1 MNFDQKRKCPLSN
14 ARGGGG
20 RFGKRP
26 DFSRDFFWL
35 PERWDFFREFV
46 RNFWQK
52 KVKYAIKTVIY
63 KSWDWVKFPTFTEI
77 FFGGSPYPRSSEVS
91 KTSGSAASELE
102 LSISTLEILVKVC
115 DCQII
120 QLITNTVL
128 LLQKINVSKITFPCH
143 LPKKVSLD
151 FSLWLMCAPFLCQ
164 EPVQLVPASGLG

>member
-1 MNFDQKRKCPLSN
+1 MKKSHF
-14 ARGGGG
+14 
-20 RFGKRP
+20 FGDG
-26 DFSRDFFWL
+26 DFYVIFCVIFGDFLVGTKSQHLWAVPRQIKFWSIL
-35 PERWDFFREFV
+35 
-46 RNFWQK
+46 K
-52 KVKYAIKTVIY
+52 

-143 LPKKVSLD
+143 LPKRVSLD

>member
-1 MNFDQKRKCPLSN
+1 MKKSHFLWLVIFMWFLV
-14 ARGGGG
+14 A
-20 RFGKRP
+20 F
-26 DFSRDFFWL
+26 FVIFWL
-35 PERWDFFREFV
+35 GLGNPRHIATKSQPIK
-46 RNFWQK
+46 FWWILK
-52 KVKYAIKTVIY
+52 